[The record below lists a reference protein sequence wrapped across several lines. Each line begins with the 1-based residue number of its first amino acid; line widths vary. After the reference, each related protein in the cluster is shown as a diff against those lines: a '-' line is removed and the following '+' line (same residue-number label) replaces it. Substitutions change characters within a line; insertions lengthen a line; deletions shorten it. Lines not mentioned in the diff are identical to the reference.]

1 MNFESRSFAAFC
13 RDRGLTHSMTQGYDP
28 AANGTAERV
37 VALIKSGLR
46 KLLAA
51 TAFPTGSWGYLL
63 GYLAQS
69 HFVAPL
75 GRVQVSLLPGTLVI
89 ARTLAPRASLEP
101 RGIVGRLL
109 FMITYMM
116 DLPI

>member
-1 MNFESRSFAAFC
+1 
-13 RDRGLTHSMTQGYDP
+13 MTKGYDP

-37 VALIKSGLR
+37 VGLIKSGLR
-46 KLLAA
+46 KLLAS

-63 GYLAQS
+63 RCLVQS
-69 HFVAPL
+69 HFVAAI
-75 GRVQVSLLPGTLVI
+75 GREQTSLPPGTLVI

-109 FMITYMM
+109 FHDHLHDGSSYLMSGR
-116 DLPI
+116 